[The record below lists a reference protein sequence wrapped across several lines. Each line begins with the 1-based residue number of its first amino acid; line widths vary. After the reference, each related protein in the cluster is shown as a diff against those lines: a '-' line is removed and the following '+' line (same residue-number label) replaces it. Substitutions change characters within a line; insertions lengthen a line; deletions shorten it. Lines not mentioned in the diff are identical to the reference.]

1 MIAKLRE
8 VEGTAANEPSALELS
23 SRKAPMITEY
33 ADRRLLRQQPDPTD
47 RRLRNRLIVAN
58 VVAWIAIIA
67 LIRLI
72 FF

>member
-8 VEGTAANEPSALELS
+8 VEETAASEPLVLELS
-23 SRKAPMITEY
+23 SREAPMITEY
-33 ADRRLLRQQPDPTD
+33 ADCRVLQQPDRSV

-58 VVAWIAIIA
+58 VAAWIAIIA